1 LPTAD
6 ATLRADIAGLIKLPS
21 ISSFSADL
29 DMSNRPVID
38 WLASRL
44 EDRGFRIVIQDVP
57 GHAGKCNLIATLGYG
72 DGGLVLSGHTDT
84 VPFDDGKWSSDPF
97 AATERDGCL
106 YGLGTADMKSF
117 FALVLAACEGLSA
130 TDLASPLVVLATADE
145 ETSMA
150 GAKALAAAGG
160 LDARYAII
168 GEPTDFRPVRL
179 HKGILMERIRL
190 EGRSG
195 HSGDPG
201 QGVNA
206 LEGMQSVIH
215 DLLAWRS
222 ELQNAHRNEAFP
234 VPVTTLNLGRIA
246 GGDNPNRICGTC
258 ELDVDLRMLPGM
270 TVREMRSTMRARV
283 RSTLKDSELNES
295 FEVLFDGIDPL
306 ETPADSE
313 LVRIAE
319 ELTGAESCGVVYGTE
334 GPFLRALG
342 MDVVILGP
350 GSIDQAHQPDEFL
363 RLDGLRTGVTVLREM
378 INKFCTR
385 S

>member
-1 LPTAD
+1 MPTSE
-6 ATLRADIAGLIKLPS
+6 ATLRADIAALIELPS
-21 ISSFSADL
+21 ISSFSPEL
-29 DMSNRPVID
+29 DMSNQPVIA
-38 WLASRL
+38 WLASRF
-44 EDRGFRIVIQDVP
+44 EDRGFSIVIQDVP
-57 GHAGKCNLIATLGYG
+57 GHPGKCNLIATLGRG
-72 DGGLVLSGHTDT
+72 EGGLILSGHTDT

-97 AATERDGCL
+97 SATERDGCL
-106 YGLGTADMKSF
+106 HGLGTADMKSF
-117 FALVLAACEGLSA
+117 FALVLSACEGMTA
-130 TDLASPLVVLATADE
+130 ADLTSPLIIIATADE

-160 LDARYAII
+160 LGARHAII
-168 GEPTDFRPVRL
+168 GEPTDFRPVRM
-179 HKGILMERIRL
+179 HKGILMERIRV

-206 LEGMQSVIH
+206 LEGMQGVIH
-215 DLLAWRS
+215 ELLTWRS
-222 ELQNAHRNEAFP
+222 ELQLAHRNDAFP

-246 GGDNPNRICGTC
+246 GGDSPNRICGAC

-270 TVREMRSTMRARV
+270 TVLEMRSTMRARV
-283 RSTLKDSELNES
+283 QQALEGSQLTGS

-306 ETPADSE
+306 ETPAGSD
-313 LVRIAE
+313 LVRAAE

-334 GPFLRALG
+334 GPFLRELG

-350 GSIDQAHQPDEFL
+350 GSIDQAHQPDEYL
-363 RLDGLRTGVTVLREM
+363 RLDGLKSGVTVLREM
-378 INKFCTR
+378 IQKFCMR